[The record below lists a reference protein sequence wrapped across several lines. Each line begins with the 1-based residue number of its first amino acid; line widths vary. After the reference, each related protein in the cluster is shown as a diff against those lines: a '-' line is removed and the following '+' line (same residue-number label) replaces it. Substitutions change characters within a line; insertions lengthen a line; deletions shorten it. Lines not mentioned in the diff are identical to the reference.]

1 MKTNPLKAVQDKAQQ
16 TLTGLE
22 SSEPALS
29 KRNICVRFYL
39 TQEEELQL
47 DQLCDGVCNRSRWI
61 RAKVMGHSL
70 PLSKI
75 PAVNRDL
82 YVQARLIRGNLAQ
95 MATAIDEAL
104 QQKKPLPLSEEFL
117 TRLQQMQAR
126 QINIERELVK
136 LNQLAAR
143 GTATGE
149 AGER

>member
-1 MKTNPLKAVQDKAQQ
+1 
-16 TLTGLE
+16 
-22 SSEPALS
+22 
-29 KRNICVRFYL
+29 
-39 TQEEELQL
+39 
-47 DQLCDGVCNRSRWI
+47 
-61 RAKVMGHSL
+61 MGHSL

-82 YVQARLIRGNLAQ
+82 YVQARLIRGRLTQ

-149 AGER
+149 TGGC